1 VFLRKENPM
10 SPKKVST
17 TRNREGKESVPSP
30 VLSLEE
36 IERAKGLSVQPTSR
50 HRRNL
55 TAEKKFDLFME
66 SCRSPGRIGEM
77 LRREGLYH
85 TDLARIRA
93 VVEEGALTALRGL
106 RPGKKRKPP
115 VPAEL
120 HEALLREKEEVEKAL
135 ASLAMENQALKK
147 AWSGGFRGR

>member
-1 VFLRKENPM
+1 MSRK
-10 SPKKVST
+10 
-17 TRNREGKESVPSP
+17 REGKEKVPNP

-36 IERAKGLSVQPTSR
+36 IEKGKSLSVEPSSK
-50 HRRNL
+50 RRRFL
-55 TAEKKFDLFME
+55 TAEKKFDLFVE
-66 SCRSPGRIGEM
+66 SSRSPGRVGEI

-93 VVEEGALTALRGL
+93 VVEEGALAALRSA
-106 RPGKKRKPP
+106 RPGKKKKPL
-115 VPAEL
+115 VPAEV

-147 AWSGGFRGR
+147 AWRGGSGGR

>member
-1 VFLRKENPM
+1 MSRKKEE
-10 SPKKVST
+10 KV
-17 TRNREGKESVPSP
+17 KVPNP

-36 IERAKGLSVQPTSR
+36 IGKGKTLSVEPSSR
-50 HRRNL
+50 RRRIL
-55 TAEKKFDLFME
+55 TAEKKFDLFVE

-93 VVEEGALTALRGL
+93 VVEEGALEALRSV
-106 RPGKKRKPP
+106 RPGRKKKPS
-115 VPAEL
+115 VSAEA
-120 HEALLREKEEVEKAL
+120 HETLLREKEEVEKAL

-147 AWSGGFRGR
+147 AWRGGSRGR

>member
-1 VFLRKENPM
+1 M
-10 SPKKVST
+10 SQKK
-17 TRNREGKESVPSP
+17 EGKEKVPNP
-30 VLSLEE
+30 VLSLED
-36 IERAKGLSVQPTSR
+36 IEKAKALSVERSSK
-50 HRRNL
+50 RRRLL

-93 VVEEGALTALRGL
+93 VVEEGALAALRSI
-106 RPGKKRKPP
+106 RPGRKKKPL
-115 VPAEL
+115 VPAEV
-120 HEALLREKEEVEKAL
+120 HEVLLREKEEVEKAL

-147 AWSGGFRGR
+147 AWRGGSRGR

>member
-1 VFLRKENPM
+1 M
-10 SPKKVST
+10 SQKK
-17 TRNREGKESVPSP
+17 EGKEIVPNP

-36 IERAKGLSVQPTSR
+36 IEEAKGLSIGPSSK
-50 HRRNL
+50 RRRFI
-55 TAEKKFDLFME
+55 TAEKKFDLFVE

-93 VVEEGALTALRGL
+93 IVEEGALGALRSV
-106 RPGKKRKPP
+106 RPGKKKKPL
-115 VPAEL
+115 VPAEA
-120 HEALLREKEEVEKAL
+120 HEALLKEKDEVEKAL

-147 AWSGGFRGR
+147 AWRGGSRVR

>member
-1 VFLRKENPM
+1 MSQKRERKE
-10 SPKKVST
+10 KVP
-17 TRNREGKESVPSP
+17 NP

-36 IERAKGLSVQPTSR
+36 IEKAKALPVEQSSK
-50 HRRNL
+50 RRRFL
-55 TAEKKFDLFME
+55 TAEKKFDLFVE

-93 VVEEGALTALRGL
+93 VVEEGALAALRSV
-106 RPGKKRKPP
+106 RPGKRPKPS
-115 VPAEL
+115 VPAEA
-120 HEALLREKEEVEKAL
+120 HETLLREKEEVEKAL

-147 AWSGGFRGR
+147 AWRGDTRGR

>member
-1 VFLRKENPM
+1 MSRK
-10 SPKKVST
+10 
-17 TRNREGKESVPSP
+17 REGKEKAPNP

-36 IERAKGLSVQPTSR
+36 IEKAKGTSVQPPSK
-50 HRRNL
+50 RRRFL
-55 TAEKKFDLFME
+55 TAEKKFDLFVE
-66 SCRSPGRIGEM
+66 SCRSPGRLGEM

-93 VVEEGALTALRGL
+93 VVEEGALAALRMV
-106 RPGKKRKPP
+106 RPGKRQRPS
-115 VPAEL
+115 VPAEI

-147 AWSGGFRGR
+147 AWRGGSRGR

>member
-1 VFLRKENPM
+1 M
-10 SPKKVST
+10 SPK
-17 TRNREGKESVPSP
+17 REGKEKVPNP

-36 IERAKGLSVQPTSR
+36 IEKANALPVERSSK
-50 HRRNL
+50 RRRIL
-55 TAEKKFDLFME
+55 TAEKKFDLFVE
-66 SCRSPGRIGEM
+66 SCRSPGRIGEI

-93 VVEEGALTALRGL
+93 VVEEGALAALRAV
-106 RPGKKRKPP
+106 RPGKRQKPS
-115 VPAEL
+115 VPAEA

-147 AWSGGFRGR
+147 AWRGGTRGR

>member
-1 VFLRKENPM
+1 M
-10 SPKKVST
+10 SQKK
-17 TRNREGKESVPSP
+17 EGKEKVPNP
-30 VLSLEE
+30 VLSLED
-36 IERAKGLSVQPTSR
+36 IEKAKALSVERSSK
-50 HRRNL
+50 RRRLL

-93 VVEEGALTALRGL
+93 VVEEGALAALRSI
-106 RPGKKRKPP
+106 RPGRKKKPS
-115 VPAEL
+115 VPAEV
-120 HEALLREKEEVEKAL
+120 HEVLLREKEEVEKAL

-147 AWSGGFRGR
+147 AWCGGSRGR